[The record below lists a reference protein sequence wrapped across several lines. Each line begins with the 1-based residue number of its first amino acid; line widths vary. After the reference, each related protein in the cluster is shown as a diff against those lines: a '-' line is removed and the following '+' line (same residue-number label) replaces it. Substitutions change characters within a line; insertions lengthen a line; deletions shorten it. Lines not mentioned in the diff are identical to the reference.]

1 MIYLWLQPDENIQHS
16 ANSRVPYSVTA
27 IRWLQNFDL
36 LYDVITHA
44 YIPDNYVIQV
54 LKIDGCGQKLYIP
67 YKYVVQILDIDVSG
81 KKLYFPDKYVV
92 LILDIDIS
100 RQKLYE

>member
-1 MIYLWLQPDENIQHS
+1 MIYLRLQPDENIQQS

-36 LYDVITHA
+36 LHDFITHA

-54 LKIDGCGQKLYIP
+54 LNIDDCGQKLYIT
-67 YKYVVQILDIDVSG
+67 YKYVVQIQVFWG
-81 KKLYFPDKYVV
+81 KQPRTLKFRNPKQTMAN
-92 LILDIDIS
+92 S
-100 RQKLYE
+100 R